1 MKTKKELLKEYIKKG
16 YDAEKDQGF
25 FLELYIFLFV
35 VLIPSV
41 IVLVFFNCN
50 NDIIKNIIIFIIAF
64 FSFLLITLIIKNFTE
79 FCDYIIDKPFN
90 NIKDILEN
98 EKNNIHKLKQLIRI
112 YKKEESIF
120 EKKDL
125 YNEIQNM
132 INVRDIVENE
142 KNIFKILTDFE
153 KNIDYTLKTTNDLDK
168 YLNKHKLSVKEKECV
183 YLDISETIEN
193 VLSENNVNLIDDTY
207 ILLYKPNLL
216 ENTDLKLYDNFYN
229 IYQKNNIKR
238 IEQKGN
244 SPVTN

>member
-1 MKTKKELLKEYIKKG
+1 M
-16 YDAEKDQGF
+16 
-25 FLELYIFLFV
+25 
-35 VLIPSV
+35 
-41 IVLVFFNCN
+41 
-50 NDIIKNIIIFIIAF
+50 
-64 FSFLLITLIIKNFTE
+64 
-79 FCDYIIDKPFN
+79 
-90 NIKDILEN
+90 
-98 EKNNIHKLKQLIRI
+98 
-112 YKKEESIF
+112 
-120 EKKDL
+120 
-125 YNEIQNM
+125 
-132 INVRDIVENE
+132 
-142 KNIFKILTDFE
+142 

-216 ENTDLKLYDNFYN
+216 ENTNLKLYDNFYN